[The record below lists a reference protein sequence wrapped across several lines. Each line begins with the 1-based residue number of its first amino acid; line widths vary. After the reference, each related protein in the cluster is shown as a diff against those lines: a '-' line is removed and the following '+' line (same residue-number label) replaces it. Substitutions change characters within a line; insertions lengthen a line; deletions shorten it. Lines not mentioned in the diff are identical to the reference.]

1 MKDLKII
8 KVNKKN
14 TFFFLK
20 ALVSFGF
27 FYILFNKFNLYDIF
41 EIIKKSQVNFLFLT
55 ILTLVLQIILA
66 IYRWH
71 QLLKLKKINISIIQ
85 CLKLFWIGLFF
96 NQVLPS
102 TIGGDAVRAY
112 MLIKRGYNIGIATIS
127 ILLDRMFGL
136 IGLLI
141 LLIIVIP
148 FFLNLLP
155 NILDQLEI
163 YFIMII
169 LVIGVTSIFFLDFFI
184 QKFIKFKF
192 VQIIST
198 LAKDARIL
206 IKDFKLAFNI
216 LVLSIFIHLISVI
229 NIGLIA
235 ISLNIIIPWN
245 FLLIIVPI
253 ISLLVFIPVSVS
265 GWGFREGI
273 MVLGL
278 GYYGIPGVEALALS
292 LTYGFILFLTA
303 LPGVIFWITNIFFN
317 RNKV

>member
-1 MKDLKII
+1 M
-8 KVNKKN
+8 
-14 TFFFLK
+14 
-20 ALVSFGF
+20 
-27 FYILFNKFNLYDIF
+27 YDIF

-155 NILDQLEI
+155 NILDLLEI
-163 YFIMII
+163 YFLMII